1 MITTVPTT
9 RVRPITCADSSSGN
23 RRSES
28 RMWIASVVFWSQSS
42 AVSISFYAGR
52 PESPWRPTRKSAVP
66 VHRLLID
73 RRRQPAP
80 HVVVRDQAA
89 EDDDRHPDQESAN
102 GQSLDRGAVHEGVFP
117 VPFVAAQGA
126 LKRDGHDGAN
136 RHQRHLEPE
145 RERDQLADR
154 FTD

>member
-9 RVRPITCADSSSGN
+9 SVRPITCADSSSGN

-28 RMWIASVVFWSQSS
+28 RMWIARVVFWSQSS
-42 AVSISFYAGR
+42 AGSITFMF
-52 PESPWRPTRKSAVP
+52 
-66 VHRLLID
+66 HRLLID

-80 HVVVRDQAA
+80 HMVVRDQAA
-89 EDDDRHPDQESAN
+89 ENDDRHPDQESAN

-126 LKRDGHDGAN
+126 LKRDGHDRAN

-154 FTD
+154 FT